1 MNENTLQNY
10 QEEDVTKIINKSLEM
25 KDGKLTEKGWSD
37 ISKTLQAYSDKRFE
51 TARYL
56 FVQNGKIIRHVA
68 ISVQN
73 PNATISKPDENVTYL
88 EKLKTFAQNTNSSVV
103 FVHNHPSGYV
113 EPSLADQD
121 TTEYLHNFFGD
132 SFAGHIIL
140 DHGKFGI
147 YEPTNQKWQAL
158 IDNKIYEMEEGK
170 THFSI
175 HGSQIGIKK
184 ITNEKD
190 LLVLANYAKKIDN
203 QANWNRDDW
212 IPAFWSTH
220 QGIVQSLEYLHN
232 DDLKVENYQGL
243 INQIKHVGRDVG
255 CNYIYLVP
263 KTFEQKML
271 CEAFAQKTRIVQDI
285 YFEKEDGTYELSNY
299 SGGDIFSSITKEE
312 IKMDDS
318 INYEITNEEDKDI
331 MEEKKE
337 QNPWFEKLSDI
348 EKEAVLSDMRINLD
362 LIGEYHSELEEAN
375 IDFKE
380 YDRPPHKW
388 LLDKINY
395 KNLNGEFSYFNE
407 NNIGQQRHYAEVI
420 DEYKKELAAKQEIND
435 EVIMDNSIV
444 PNDSNFEPVTT
455 EDIKDG
461 YLFNPKT
468 VKRESLSEA
477 DEKRLLEDFDVIG
490 KFENDVGQWS
500 EYSNIYNFF
509 DFHNHSDEFLKFMD
523 AAREEKEISS
533 HRDNISFVQHYLEN
547 KLEIPIYK
555 DGERISSNWTTE
567 EREKYSTVISKLNFI
582 AQAIVKSHEPYVELP
597 SGRENVIDNSEKL
610 ELLGAKNITEL
621 EKTLQ
626 KIKDE
631 LNPQYQ
637 ENLEKNINEIHNKQE
652 INVEV
657 MDVND
662 GLPETV
668 LEADYEE
675 NHKENIDEIQRQM
688 DIDNGLIDENGNK
701 IENEILSQEDLDYI
715 HSEEFI
721 SRFGDWEKANR
732 LEKLKNSQDL
742 EISDEIY
749 LNGIEI
755 SDIVNKLQSTYSKD
769 NLTQLQSI
777 LTDVGNEKIEQLRK
791 ERNLDEFAPLLL
803 TNNDIGKEFGIKKEA
818 VHEISRHNFF
828 TKGHIQAVQE
838 IDKLIENSIYIGKE
852 GNEDNRD
859 PSLKEF
865 YYCLRGVK
873 IGNEDY
879 TAKCVFV
886 LNNKNELYY
895 DQNLSEIEK
904 GRIVDTILKNNML
917 ETSSPLQKG
926 ADSFEQIRQ
935 ESPDKFYD
943 KRLNRIC
950 QVPQMPYLEK
960 NIITGK
966 WQPTKEAIKAV
977 KEGKLFI
984 EKKGQKYVMNDSNL
998 NQNNSISSTDILTQK
1013 INGSEIIKENV
1024 QNTSESVATNF
1035 LLEKL
1040 NKAGIETIIDK
1051 VAYENMLAYVKEV
1064 NICLEML
1071 EAEQYPVQMMDK
1083 KEKGSSLGTHLG
1095 NQQASGRTLYHK
1107 YNISEQERQ
1116 EMLTDF
1122 ETNLD
1127 ISLFSNDATDF
1138 IQQIKERFNL
1148 GVEKSDYAHINID
1161 GQKYTIRI
1169 SDHGVNTNTVKKNEI
1184 ESSIVIQLPETKNN
1198 RFRNQNAKAV
1208 KQFTYKGNTLT
1219 EERKRDIL
1227 EGLHNYL
1234 KTGEFNG
1241 KLADDV
1247 RSTTAYE
1254 LQQNLAEQMTLGG
1267 IKKGLMTGVAL
1278 ATMFCNMPK
1287 LAAESKIINRDTL
1300 EETGIVQMET
1310 TLELV
1315 NYKDGSIAICNA
1327 GNKNKFLDIVII
1339 TNSDGTPVACYDY
1352 NVWKN
1357 NVIVNGEL
1365 ENAKRAKTK
1374 PIVVS
1379 MDAKKFTKFVN
1390 NWKNIGLTYYT
1401 TGGTISEFVKQNYV
1415 DLINGWIKGENLKQA
1430 EFMIQDSLTYGF
1442 TLNNKIYLNPELVNS
1457 NTIAHEYT
1465 HLWDKYTQK
1474 ENPALWE
1481 HGKEIFKQTSLWNEV
1496 INDENYKAIS
1506 NNEDLILSECHS
1518 RICGKFAEEVLNKIA
1533 KENGNEIKEKVIDWD
1548 KEVELFIAKEFG
1560 IKNPNYEMSNG
1571 INIKEQLAQ
1580 ENYNEFKNFLSQP
1593 MKDLIAGK
1601 EILKEHIIDNVE
1613 LEKKLTNST
1622 ELNESINND
1631 IPVMPNVSDL
1641 QHSESN
1647 EVQILKKELADVK
1660 AALNQATSQFEHE
1673 KKANSNLRQEI
1684 ELLKGKND
1692 NINATPNVKETGE
1705 ESLYREETK
1714 DTGTEI
1720 NFNRNTA
1727 FNINCPIP
1735 PFGHEKEDGSIEII
1749 ENAHFAKHLLNKY
1762 DSASNKVVLIYADET
1777 GKHHEI
1783 EMHEREYIKM
1793 INACEEFVEKKNGV
1807 AENSYEWYLLH
1818 ERKAKIMKTDQNI
1831 LRLNFACNFIHN
1843 YRIMCKLYA
1852 SNEGEAVK
1860 QAQKLVDMMHPNE
1873 RRTFNKWRKK
1883 VGEKAFDDLLLK
1895 EFRDHVQGIENKDSL
1910 ILNNNELLYDVNKR
1924 YLEFQ
1929 KDEEIVLT
1937 KYDKVIKNSGKK
1949 IGDTIKMAFKY
1960 ESFGGKKLKTPM
1972 LEYQIVKVTKNQFP
1986 DTVLLYNAEQ
1996 KITQTIPLKDFME
2009 HVRKIEKQ
2017 QLKENAEQIKKDFK
2031 KYGYEGR

>member
-25 KDGKLTEKGWSD
+25 KDGKLTEKGWGE

-73 PNATISKPDENVTYL
+73 PNATISKPEENVTYL

-652 INVEV
+652 INDEV
-657 MDVND
+657 MDVNGD
-662 GLPETV
+662 ITEDSLKS
-668 LEADYEE
+668 DYEE
-675 NHKENIDEIQRQM
+675 
-688 DIDNGLIDENGNK
+688 
-701 IENEILSQEDLDYI
+701 DL
-715 HSEEFI
+715 
-721 SRFGDWEKANR
+721 K
-732 LEKLKNSQDL
+732 QD
-742 EISDEIY
+742 
-749 LNGIEI
+749 
-755 SDIVNKLQSTYSKD
+755 
-769 NLTQLQSI
+769 
-777 LTDVGNEKIEQLRK
+777 
-791 ERNLDEFAPLLL
+791 
-803 TNNDIGKEFGIKKEA
+803 
-818 VHEISRHNFF
+818 
-828 TKGHIQAVQE
+828 
-838 IDKLIENSIYIGKE
+838 
-852 GNEDNRD
+852 
-859 PSLKEF
+859 
-865 YYCLRGVK
+865 
-873 IGNEDY
+873 
-879 TAKCVFV
+879 
-886 LNNKNELYY
+886 
-895 DQNLSEIEK
+895 
-904 GRIVDTILKNNML
+904 
-917 ETSSPLQKG
+917 TS
-926 ADSFEQIRQ
+926 
-935 ESPDKFYD
+935 
-943 KRLNRIC
+943 
-950 QVPQMPYLEK
+950 
-960 NIITGK
+960 
-966 WQPTKEAIKAV
+966 IKA
-977 KEGKLFI
+977 
-984 EKKGQKYVMNDSNL
+984 
-998 NQNNSISSTDILTQK
+998 
-1013 INGSEIIKENV
+1013 SEIIKDFNTQFSTDTEFTSGLLNYLYFRSINQEAGIESVDNFLTLFESYVVKTIQTEKARQFCRDKINEYESMKIDFDADNIDFRYVDLIDRTGAKKLNEELVTLKETYPKAVENLRKKGSEKNRFTENINV
-1024 QNTSESVATNF
+1024 QDTSESVATNF

-1660 AALNQATSQFEHE
+1660 AALNQATSQIEHE
-1673 KKANSNLRQEI
+1673 KKAHNTLRQKY
-1684 ELLKGKND
+1684 ELLKGKTD

-1720 NFNRNTA
+1720 NLNRNTA

-1762 DSASNKVVLIYADET
+1762 DSASNKVVLTYADET

-1831 LRLNFACNFIHN
+1831 LRLNFACNFVHN

-1996 KITQTIPLKDFME
+1996 KITQTIPLKDFMK

-2031 KYGYEGR
+2031 KYGYEGQSL

>member
-1 MNENTLQNY
+1 MSDFFISKNIDSWALENYSDIFNELVKLTNSLEYINNKSFKRKTLLKIKQIKTNLFDSYNLLEKKILDKNLLYKEIDKTSNAETPDKMSKTSICFGFTPLLYRPIGFEELPLVMSARHTYLCTNPFGFYNDRYAHYHNLDAQVLKDLPFNLDNVIFIYHSQTHKESICCVLDYDIDIKNEFGDKTGNKTKLQLFIKPKSSNINTFHYSLPIESNLIATMYEYTPECVSNLIYVNKNKKSLAQQLISHDIQSKDRVEVVFNSGFYINNIKHYQSSVNKILQLKHPLIIDEKLILYVNEEINKNDKPDINSIVQSYFDFTLKEPILSNKIITENSSEIY

-56 FVQNGKIIRHVA
+56 FVQNRKIIRHVA

-113 EPSLADQD
+113 EPSSADKD

-132 SFAGHIIL
+132 LFAGHIIL

-170 THFSI
+170 KQFSI
-175 HGSQIGIKK
+175 HGSQMGVKQII
-184 ITNEKD
+184 NEKD
-190 LLVLANYAKKIDN
+190 LSILADYAKKIDS
-203 QANWNRDDW
+203 QAKWNRDDW
-212 IPAFWSTH
+212 IPSFYSTH

-243 INQIKHVGRDVG
+243 TNQIKNVGRDVG

-263 KTFEQKML
+263 KTLEQKML

-285 YFEKEDGTYELSNY
+285 YFEKEDGTFELSNY

-318 INYEITNEEDKDI
+318 INYEIINEEDKDI
-331 MEEKKE
+331 MEKKE

-348 EKEAVLSDMRINLD
+348 EKEAVLSDMRINPD
-362 LIGEYHSELEEAN
+362 LIGEYHSELAEAN
-375 IDFKE
+375 IDYKE
-380 YDRPPHKW
+380 YDRPSDKW
-388 LLDKINY
+388 VLNKINY
-395 KNLNGEFSYFNE
+395 KNLDGEFSYFNE

-420 DEYKKELAAKQEIND
+420 NEYKKELAAKQEIND
-435 EVIMDNSIV
+435 EVIMNNSIV

-455 EDIKDG
+455 ENVKDG

-468 VKRESLSEA
+468 VKRESLSEP

-490 KFENDVGQWS
+490 KFENAVGQWS

-523 AAREEKEISS
+523 AAREEKEISG

-547 KLEIPIYK
+547 KLGIPIYK

-582 AQAIVKSHEPYVELP
+582 AQAIVKSHEPYIELP

-610 ELLGAKNITEL
+610 ELLGAKNVTEL
-621 EKTLQ
+621 EKTLK

-637 ENLEKNINEIHNKQE
+637 KNLEKNINEIHNKQE
-652 INVEV
+652 INDEA
-657 MDVND
+657 MDVNGD
-662 GLPETV
+662 ITEDSLKS
-668 LEADYEE
+668 DYEE
-675 NHKENIDEIQRQM
+675 
-688 DIDNGLIDENGNK
+688 
-701 IENEILSQEDLDYI
+701 DL
-715 HSEEFI
+715 
-721 SRFGDWEKANR
+721 K
-732 LEKLKNSQDL
+732 QD
-742 EISDEIY
+742 
-749 LNGIEI
+749 
-755 SDIVNKLQSTYSKD
+755 
-769 NLTQLQSI
+769 
-777 LTDVGNEKIEQLRK
+777 
-791 ERNLDEFAPLLL
+791 
-803 TNNDIGKEFGIKKEA
+803 
-818 VHEISRHNFF
+818 
-828 TKGHIQAVQE
+828 
-838 IDKLIENSIYIGKE
+838 
-852 GNEDNRD
+852 
-859 PSLKEF
+859 
-865 YYCLRGVK
+865 
-873 IGNEDY
+873 
-879 TAKCVFV
+879 
-886 LNNKNELYY
+886 
-895 DQNLSEIEK
+895 
-904 GRIVDTILKNNML
+904 
-917 ETSSPLQKG
+917 TS
-926 ADSFEQIRQ
+926 
-935 ESPDKFYD
+935 
-943 KRLNRIC
+943 
-950 QVPQMPYLEK
+950 
-960 NIITGK
+960 
-966 WQPTKEAIKAV
+966 IKA
-977 KEGKLFI
+977 
-984 EKKGQKYVMNDSNL
+984 
-998 NQNNSISSTDILTQK
+998 
-1013 INGSEIIKENV
+1013 SEIIKENV
-1024 QNTSESVATNF
+1024 QNTSESVVTNF

-1040 NKAGIETIIDK
+1040 NKAGIETIFDK
-1051 VAYENMLAYVKEV
+1051 EIYENMLAYVKEV

-1122 ETNLD
+1122 ETKLD

-1138 IQQIKERFNL
+1138 IQQIKELFNL

-1287 LAAESKIINRDTL
+1287 LAAETKITNRDTL
-1300 EETGIVQMET
+1300 EETGVVQMET

-1379 MDAKKFTKFVN
+1379 MDAKKFIKFLN
-1390 NWKNIGLTYYT
+1390 NWENIGLTYYT
-1401 TGGTISEFVKQNYV
+1401 SGGTISEFVKQNYV

-1442 TLNNKIYLNPELVNS
+1442 TLNNKIYLNPEIMNS
-1457 NTIAHEYT
+1457 NAIAHEYT
-1465 HLWDKYTQK
+1465 HLWDKYIQK

-1496 INDENYKAIS
+1496 INDGNYKAIS

-1533 KENGNEIKEKVIDWD
+1533 KENGNEIKEEVIDWD

-1560 IKNPNYEMSNG
+1560 IKNPNYEMSNS

-1580 ENYNEFKNFLSQP
+1580 ENYNKFKNFLSQP

-1647 EVQILKKELADVK
+1647 EVQILKKELDDVK
-1660 AALNQATSQFEHE
+1660 AALKQV
-1673 KKANSNLRQEI
+1673 KKENNTLRQEN
-1684 ELLKGKND
+1684 ELLKGKNN
-1692 NINATPNVKETGE
+1692 NINATQNVKETGE
-1705 ESLYREETK
+1705 ESIYREETK

-1762 DSASNKVVLIYADET
+1762 DSASNKVVLTYADES

-1783 EMHEREYIKM
+1783 EMHEREYRKM
-1793 INACEEFVEKKNGV
+1793 INVCEEFAEKIKGV

-1873 RRTFNKWRKK
+1873 RKVFNKWRKQ
-1883 VGEKAFDDLLLK
+1883 VGEKSFDDLLLK
-1895 EFRDHVQGIENKDSL
+1895 EFRDHVQGIENKESL

-1972 LEYQIVKVTKNQFP
+1972 LEYQIVKVTKNQSP

-1996 KITQTIPLKDFME
+1996 KITQTIPLKDFMN

-2031 KYGYEGR
+2031 KYGYEGQSL

>member
-1 MNENTLQNY
+1 MDENTLQNY

-25 KDGKLTEKGWSD
+25 KDGKLTEKGWGE

-73 PNATISKPDENVTYL
+73 PNATISKPEENVTYL

-170 THFSI
+170 TLFSI

-337 QNPWFEKLSDI
+337 QNPWFEKLTDI

-652 INVEV
+652 INDGV
-657 MDVND
+657 MDVNGD
-662 GLPETV
+662 ITDDSLKS
-668 LEADYEE
+668 DYEE
-675 NHKENIDEIQRQM
+675 
-688 DIDNGLIDENGNK
+688 
-701 IENEILSQEDLDYI
+701 DL
-715 HSEEFI
+715 
-721 SRFGDWEKANR
+721 K
-732 LEKLKNSQDL
+732 QD
-742 EISDEIY
+742 
-749 LNGIEI
+749 
-755 SDIVNKLQSTYSKD
+755 
-769 NLTQLQSI
+769 
-777 LTDVGNEKIEQLRK
+777 
-791 ERNLDEFAPLLL
+791 
-803 TNNDIGKEFGIKKEA
+803 
-818 VHEISRHNFF
+818 
-828 TKGHIQAVQE
+828 
-838 IDKLIENSIYIGKE
+838 
-852 GNEDNRD
+852 
-859 PSLKEF
+859 
-865 YYCLRGVK
+865 
-873 IGNEDY
+873 
-879 TAKCVFV
+879 
-886 LNNKNELYY
+886 
-895 DQNLSEIEK
+895 
-904 GRIVDTILKNNML
+904 
-917 ETSSPLQKG
+917 TS
-926 ADSFEQIRQ
+926 
-935 ESPDKFYD
+935 
-943 KRLNRIC
+943 
-950 QVPQMPYLEK
+950 
-960 NIITGK
+960 
-966 WQPTKEAIKAV
+966 IKA
-977 KEGKLFI
+977 
-984 EKKGQKYVMNDSNL
+984 
-998 NQNNSISSTDILTQK
+998 
-1013 INGSEIIKENV
+1013 SEIIKDFNTQFSTDTEFTSGLLNYLYFRSINQEAGIESVDNFLTLFESHVVKTIQTEKARQFCRDKINEYESMKIDFDADNIDFRYVDLIDRTGAKKLNEELVTLKETYPKAVENLRKKGSEKNRFTENINV
-1024 QNTSESVATNF
+1024 QDTSESVATNF

-1071 EAEQYPVQMMDK
+1071 EAEQYPVQMMGE

-1647 EVQILKKELADVK
+1647 EVQILKKELADAK
-1660 AALNQATSQFEHE
+1660 AALNQATSQIEHG
-1673 KKANSNLRQEI
+1673 KKAYSNLRQEF

-1692 NINATPNVKETGE
+1692 NINATSNVKETGE

-1749 ENAHFAKHLLNKY
+1749 ENAHFVKHLLNKY
-1762 DSASNKVVLIYADET
+1762 DSASNKVVLTYADET

-1783 EMHEREYIKM
+1783 EMHEREYRKM
-1793 INACEEFVEKKNGV
+1793 INACEEFAEKINGV

-1996 KITQTIPLKDFME
+1996 KITQTIPLKDFMK